1 MKGEELKLK
10 DIELSHTSCHDLR
23 GLEVCWTQ
31 SKDAEGLFFFLVF
44 FSSSL
49 GIWEPTLSGRR

>member
-23 GLEVCWTQ
+23 GREVCWTQ
-31 SKDAEGLFFFLVF
+31 GDCFFFHF
-44 FSSSL
+44 
-49 GIWEPTLSGRR
+49 